1 MRSKQRAP
9 SNHNKHAPLSLDS
22 HPLYH
27 SCDLLKTFFFLS
39 SGLSVLCLPC
49 CLVARL
55 SLALRRH
62 RLLGVCCCGFFPLGF
77 VLFLCSLF
85 SVVFNFSEPGS
96 FSWPLFLPI
105 LPFSLRFCWWYWFFV
120 CLFLPSLLRIS
131 SPPFSV
137 FVSFFFLFFIPP
149 FLSPPNSA
157 PRYFPEAKHWG
168 GAVSYPTSATPPI
181 PMSLPEPSA
190 TLRAVAL
197 GSLRYKRAEKP
208 TALMWPEM
216 AGLGLETLLFPSPVL
231 ACTFKP
237 F

>member
-9 SNHNKHAPLSLDS
+9 SNHNKHAPLSLGS

-137 FVSFFFLFFIPP
+137 FVSFFFSCSLFLPS
-149 FLSPPNSA
+149 FLLQTRLPDISQKLNMGGGSVLPYLSNPTHPNVSPG
-157 PRYFPEAKHWG
+157 AKRHPAGCGTWE
-168 GAVSYPTSATPPI
+168 S
-181 PMSLPEPSA
+181 SL
-190 TLRAVAL
+190 
-197 GSLRYKRAEKP
+197 
-208 TALMWPEM
+208 
-216 AGLGLETLLFPSPVL
+216 
-231 ACTFKP
+231 
-237 F
+237 